1 MPFTNGRAFI
11 NFKINDYLKFNF
23 FNGWNEPLTEQL
35 EKNWNVPSHI
45 GGKIKLC
52 DIPNIFLQ
60 QLLHNFGS
68 YIY

>member
-35 EKNWNVPSHI
+35 EKN
-45 GGKIKLC
+45 
-52 DIPNIFLQ
+52 
-60 QLLHNFGS
+60 
-68 YIY
+68 